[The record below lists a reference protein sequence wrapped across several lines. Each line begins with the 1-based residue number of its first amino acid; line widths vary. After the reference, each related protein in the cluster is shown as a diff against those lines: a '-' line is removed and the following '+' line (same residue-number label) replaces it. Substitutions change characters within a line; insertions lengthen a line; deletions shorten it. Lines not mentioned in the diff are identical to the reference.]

1 MQRCPALGL
10 SDARTLFNST
20 PIKTVKNTAARG
32 RRAVAGLTDALS
44 RNHPPPGR
52 RPMHQVIL
60 CLFSFMLLIWLNSY
74 INDTNMG

>member
-10 SDARTLFNST
+10 SDARAVFNSI
-20 PIKTVKNTAARG
+20 PIKTVKIPRHV
-32 RRAVAGLTDALS
+32 VAGQLPARPT
-44 RNHPPPGR
+44 PFPGTIRPRR